1 MSPVLSERHRVGE
14 SMILPHSVATSR
26 VLSASYGLDESDV
39 HHLVVEIL
47 HGDGTFD
54 VVLGGGRIGEDDG
67 SVVL

>member
-1 MSPVLSERHRVGE
+1 MSPVLSERNRVGE
-14 SMILPHSVATSR
+14 SMVLPHPVATSG
-26 VLSASYGLDESDV
+26 VLSASDGFDESDV

-47 HGDGTFD
+47 HRDGSFD